1 MPLHK
6 RINIYIKHFRNNCAA
21 SSFIIQILEIFPGTR
36 YRNDKFV
43 TVERAKRIQREDYLL
58 KTLRT
63 IYPYSLKK
71 RVGKHDREVRVGKLF
86 FSIPRTK
93 QRYARLRKNN
103 EYFKNEI
110 ITYFFTSI
118 YNTIQ
123 NDNKDSFYKIG
134 IES

>member
-1 MPLHK
+1 M
-6 RINIYIKHFRNNCAA
+6 
-21 SSFIIQILEIFPGTR
+21 
-36 YRNDKFV
+36 
-43 TVERAKRIQREDYLL
+43 

-63 IYPYSLKK
+63 IYPYSLDKGD
-71 RVGKHDREVRVGKLF
+71 GKHDREVRVGKLF